1 MGEQRRSQRLDSLNM
16 LHFQLLGPGA
26 PYATRGMGRTLNV
39 SEVGLLLEVYE
50 PMSQGQELLVTVGLE
65 NDLVDLRARVVYA
78 KPEGERAHHVG
89 IEFLEMDSRG
99 RATLLRYYEAFQAAQ
114 G

>member
-1 MGEQRRSQRLDSLNM
+1 MGEHRRAPRLDSLNI

-50 PMSQGQELLVTVGLE
+50 PLHTGQEVLVTLGLAE
-65 NDLVDLRARVVYA
+65 DLVDLRAKVVYA
-78 KPEGERAHHVG
+78 KQESEGLHHAG
-89 IEFLEMDSRG
+89 IEFLELDDRG
-99 RATLLRYYEAFQAAQ
+99 RATLNRYLQAFRAASA
-114 G
+114 

>member
-1 MGEQRRSQRLDSLNM
+1 MGELRRSPRLDSLNI

-50 PMSQGQELLVTVGLE
+50 PLNTGQEVLVTLGLAE
-65 NDLVDLRARVVYA
+65 DLVDLRGKVVYA
-78 KPEGERAHHVG
+78 KQEGENAHHAG
-89 IEFLEMDSRG
+89 IEFLEMDDRG
-99 RATLLRYYEAFQAAQ
+99 RATLNRYLKAFREASD
-114 G
+114 